1 MSIPY
6 TSNKY
11 GQRLKDY
18 LQGDCEEECPSG
30 HTDTFH
36 MNEHN
41 LDSGEKKRT
50 LGCFVCQKYYDSNKR
65 PDQPVIVTD
74 KERR

>member
-11 GQRLKDY
+11 GQGYIR
-18 LQGDCEEECPSG
+18 ECYKCNKIFIYKTPQALGLAWSN
-30 HTDTFH
+30 HTRGVSNKNIDRKFS
-36 MNEHN
+36 EH
-41 LDSGEKKRT
+41 
-50 LGCFVCQKYYDSNKR
+50 YDSNKR